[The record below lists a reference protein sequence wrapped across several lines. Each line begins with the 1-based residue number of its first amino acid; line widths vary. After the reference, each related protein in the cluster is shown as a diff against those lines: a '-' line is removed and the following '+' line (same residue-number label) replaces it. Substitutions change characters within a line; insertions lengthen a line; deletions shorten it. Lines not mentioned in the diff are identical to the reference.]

1 MRKEKLMG
9 KGIKKKLSIL
19 LVVVMLLGGIQI
31 PALAE
36 ENGITVYN
44 REEFMAALAGKKSPI
59 TVSTAITIGQ
69 EAEDSGRMKP
79 VVIPEGTVI
88 QGMPGT
94 KNGLNCRSPIQL
106 AGDGVVFKDMILH
119 FESSSS
125 LNSVPHREIFL
136 AGHSLVMDNVDTFLP
151 GGAGNLGDLGGLED
165 ELLPT
170 VYGGGYPGT
179 EVGAHA
185 SLTVMNSNDDTVFQ
199 AICLGHEAG
208 EDGNVPYAGSAS
220 LYLDTKA
227 AVRDGVDTSLNSS
240 AGIQVAG
247 DKNSSA
253 RVKKFSGN
261 ENTSL
266 TLSESMLEGAS
277 VEDIGS
283 ITVENGGCL
292 SLVSGSLGNV
302 TLKNSGC
309 LDLHEAGDAEIK
321 GNFTS
326 VSASGENRCILVLDK
341 EGSLTIAGT
350 VTGTTQFQTGSR
362 LFPSW
367 FVQGKAYIHADAAK
381 AEEGNFVLPDKKV
394 EEGYE
399 LKYENGVWST
409 DCTIIDDTPRV
420 GKVDIISAPLEVD
433 LSKIK
438 QDQDETAIPDET
450 VFFELSW
457 YDQSGEKISNETVE
471 EYGLYTMDYVVG
483 IKTEYW
489 ESDDPGVLEKTDWWN
504 SIVLVS
510 SPGDYP
516 GRYYLQAD
524 YTVASPGDYTF
535 LFLTEYC
542 EEALLTV
549 ADVKALQ
556 GNVAAQQRI
565 IFWDSADGGQKP
577 TVIPTPAPRPTPSVT
592 PTTAP
597 GATLAPTPTTAPGA
611 TPAPTP
617 TTAPGA
623 TLAPTPTTAPGAT
636 PAPTPTTTPGATPA
650 STPTT
655 APGAIPGSKPIGM
668 LWPVPSVTLTPTP
681 APSTTPVPVPTLSAT
696 PASTTTPT
704 VIPAPE
710 PTGAPSEEEGH
721 IHQYQP
727 VLEQATFQKDG
738 VKMKE
743 CSCGSIIEQQTIY
756 QIQKIELSGKPL
768 VYNGKSR
775 EPGVKVI
782 DRKGHTVGKQQYQV
796 VYQDNVDV
804 GQGTVRIYFSGD
816 YSGNKKEN
824 FIILPEETSLS
835 KLKARKRGFSI
846 KWKKQ
851 GRQTSGY
858 QIQYSTSSKFARKST
873 KSILLKSNKTTS
885 KVISKQKAKKKYYVR
900 IRTYKTVKING
911 KTTKLYSKWSKVK
924 SVETKER
931 G

>member
-1 MRKEKLMG
+1 MGNARLYRRAVRKEKLMG

-283 ITVENGGCL
+283 ITVEDGGCL

-542 EEALLTV
+542 EEELLTV

-623 TLAPTPTTAPGAT
+623 
-636 PAPTPTTTPGATPA
+636 
-650 STPTT
+650 
-655 APGAIPGSKPIGM
+655 IPGSKPIGM
-668 LWPVPSVTLTPTP
+668 LWPVPSVTLTPTT

-696 PASTTTPT
+696 PASTTTSA

-924 SVETKER
+924 LVETKER

>member
-1 MRKEKLMG
+1 MG

-283 ITVENGGCL
+283 ITVEDGGCL

-542 EEALLTV
+542 EEELLTV

-623 TLAPTPTTAPGAT
+623 
-636 PAPTPTTTPGATPA
+636 
-650 STPTT
+650 
-655 APGAIPGSKPIGM
+655 IPGSKPIGM
-668 LWPVPSVTLTPTP
+668 LWPVPSVTLTPTT

-696 PASTTTPT
+696 PASTTTSA

-924 SVETKER
+924 LVETKER

>member
-283 ITVENGGCL
+283 ITVEDGGCL

-542 EEALLTV
+542 EEELLTV

-623 TLAPTPTTAPGAT
+623 
-636 PAPTPTTTPGATPA
+636 
-650 STPTT
+650 
-655 APGAIPGSKPIGM
+655 IPGSKPIGM
-668 LWPVPSVTLTPTP
+668 LWPVPSVTLTPTT

-696 PASTTTPT
+696 PASTTTSA

-924 SVETKER
+924 LVETKER

>member
-1 MRKEKLMG
+1 MG

-283 ITVENGGCL
+283 ITVEDGGCL

-302 TLKNSGC
+302 TLKNSGR

-542 EEALLTV
+542 EEELLTV

-597 GATLAPTPTTAPGA
+597 GATLAS
-611 TPAPTP
+611 TPAT
-617 TTAPGA
+617 
-623 TLAPTPTTAPGAT
+623 
-636 PAPTPTTTPGATPA
+636 TPTTTPGATPA

-668 LWPVPSVTLTPTP
+668 LWPVPSVTLTPTT

-696 PASTTTPT
+696 PASTTTSA

-924 SVETKER
+924 LVETKER